1 MELNL
6 NELIEYISQISICLP
21 TLLYL
26 NKKNI
31 YVNAIEPVFNTKLG
45 KLKLYRSLL
54 RLKIFKYW
62 ISDDSAFLPKETD
75 LLKIN
80 YDTCNEKGG
89 LNNDINAEFYLI
101 KIYDHAKHNQNLD
114 ITDIYNECKNN
125 CRDNKFNLDKLEALY
140 AETKKVLK

>member
-1 MELNL
+1 
-6 NELIEYISQISICLP
+6 LP
-21 TLLYL
+21 TLLYF

-31 YVNAIEPVFNTKLG
+31 YVNAIEPVFNNKLG

-62 ISDDSAFLPKETD
+62 LSGDSAYLPKMTD
-75 LLKIN
+75 LDKIN
-80 YDTCNEKGG
+80 YSTCNEKGE
-89 LNNDINAEFYLI
+89 LNKDINAEFYLI
-101 KIYDHAKHNQNLD
+101 KIYDHARNNQNLD

-140 AETKKVLK
+140 AETKKVVK